1 MAFNILPHRHK
12 LTLDGGSQS
21 KNQASYRC
29 PLCESPNFK
38 LILSGKK
45 AGHWATYGCDC
56 SSTEEGK
63 RKIRHYLSPAQNP
76 NETEPTWQ
84 KPVRASKSVTYP
96 YDRLVDGQIEA
107 IAQVKRSDDG
117 MGKRYFSQSH
127 WDGKHWV
134 SGLPDDIKSQVHLYR
149 IFDPINQDAI
159 AKGEPLLIVEGEGKV
174 DKLHRLSI
182 PATCSIGGAGKWGH
196 YGHQNYLQDLAGA
209 VVVICPDRDK
219 PGIKH
224 AEQVAADFPEAQW
237 LYSDPTSPEW
247 ETPPDNKGFDVGDWV
262 ESGATKEQ
270 ILGAIAPR
278 RMATVEAPTTEQT
291 AQPEPRPEKRSI
303 ADQLIDIGRGA
314 GISYF
319 KTSDGTVY
327 ADVKREGKRQTM
339 SLRSKDFKQHLR
351 AELFD
356 QANKSPGAE
365 AVTQAID
372 TLEALAQRKC
382 PEQEVKNRLADN
394 DGKIYIDLADESWEA
409 IEVDGDGWRV
419 TGDYPVRFRRGGTSP
434 MAKPSTGGSLE
445 ELRELCQFSFDTW
458 VLIVCYLVQCLKP
471 SGEYPVLCLHGPGG
485 SGKSTITKM
494 LKRLIDPS
502 PVLTRSNV
510 GDVRQFAIH
519 ATKRHMVA
527 IDNLSGLSAEQ
538 SDILCRAATGGGHAE
553 RTLHSDD
560 DETTFN
566 FVNPLILNGID
577 SIATRGD
584 LLSRSF
590 LVTLS
595 APEKR
600 LPESV
605 FEQRFAAMQ
614 PGVFGALL
622 DLLSQVLAILPSIE
636 GTYGGSERFV
646 GFVELGLAIEQVM
659 EWESGTVLRVLAGV
673 REEAHETAIESSP
686 VGQAIQDF
694 MLGREQWTGTANELL
709 KNLSGHAAEKVTRSN
724 YWPSDATRLSK
735 TLTRLEPDLTALGME
750 IRREKRTGGLR
761 MVTIERIDRTTA
773 MPPAS
778 SDAVGELRQGAK
790 LVVSAGDYSQNG
802 LRVGTLVT
810 LREVRVS
817 DPSPEIPKPQPF
829 GIVIDQEGKPHSVW
843 LTHLKP
849 CPEQNDR
856 LGMWEAA

>member
-1 MAFNILPHRHK
+1 MTFNILLHLDK
-12 LTLDGGSQS
+12 LTPDGGSQS
-21 KNQASYRC
+21 KNQASYLC

-38 LILSGKK
+38 VTLSGKK
-45 AGHWATYGCDC
+45 EGHWGTYGCDC
-56 SSTEEGK
+56 SATEAGK
-63 RKIRHYLSPAQNP
+63 QKIRHCLSPAKNP
-76 NETEPTWQ
+76 NPQPDRWVKLPRPQ
-84 KPVRASKSVTYP
+84 KSQHFA

-117 MGKRYFSQSH
+117 QGKRYFSQSH
-127 WDGKHWV
+127 WNGKHWV
-134 SGLPDDIKSQVHLYR
+134 SGLPDDIKPQVHLYR
-149 IFDPINQDAI
+149 IFDPINQAAI

-174 DKLHRLSI
+174 DKLHRLGI

-196 YGHQNYLQDLAGA
+196 YGHQNYLQDLVSA
-209 VVVICPDRDK
+209 VVLICPDRDK

-237 LYSDPTSPEW
+237 LYADPTSPEW

-278 RMATVEAPTTEQT
+278 RVVTVEALATEQI

-372 TLEALAQRKC
+372 TLEALALRKC

-394 DGKIYIDLADESWEA
+394 DGKIYIDLADDSWEA

-419 TGDYPVRFRRGGTSP
+419 TGDYPVRFRRSGTSP
-434 MAKPSTGGSLE
+434 MAKPLTGGSLE

-577 SIATRGD
+577 SIATRSD

-709 KNLSGHAAEKVTRSN
+709 KNLSGHATEKVTRSA

-735 TLTRLEPDLTALGME
+735 TLTRLEPDLKALGME